1 MNKTDLRIHPR
12 KSLAAKFPPK
22 FTCCFVK
29 ALHPVLEQVLV
40 ASIIHTRSG
49 TGRVDVRNP
58 APVEVGRLCHYLQGF
73 IRPSWCRISCI
84 NNTFARDFQCVYGV
98 VFLEGE
104 FYTFDE
110 QQLLRMRKLERNA
123 PLLMKREPEL
133 ERPGRTPAE
142 DRQGSLKDGA
152 ARPLGL

>member
-1 MNKTDLRIHPR
+1 M
-12 KSLAAKFPPK
+12 
-22 FTCCFVK
+22 
-29 ALHPVLEQVLV
+29 EQVLA

-58 APVEVGRLCHYLQGF
+58 APVEVGSLSRYLQGF

-152 ARPLGL
+152 ARPLWLAEEERKHTEEEKVRRST